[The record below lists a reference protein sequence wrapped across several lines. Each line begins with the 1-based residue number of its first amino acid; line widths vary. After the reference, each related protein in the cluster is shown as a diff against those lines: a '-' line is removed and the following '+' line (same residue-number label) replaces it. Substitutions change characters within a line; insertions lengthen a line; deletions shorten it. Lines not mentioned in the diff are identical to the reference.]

1 MKFVLISA
9 LSFLSS
15 ATFLLFLLT
24 NPNFSPTTTTGG
36 VNYVNF
42 FVLIFLFVISTF
54 SLLFVLFY
62 SIFKFFRKEYSRR
75 DRVIKSLKYSGIVTL
90 GLLIVF
96 LLHFF
101 HILDFIWGLAILVIA
116 LILIFVV

>member
-24 NPNFSPTTTTGG
+24 NKNFSPTTTIGSI
-36 VNYVNF
+36 NYINV
-42 FVLIFLFVISTF
+42 FVLIFLLIISTY
-54 SLLFVLFY
+54 SLFIVLFY
-62 SIFKFFRKEYSRR
+62 SFFKFFREEYSRK
-75 DRVIKSLKYSGIVTL
+75 DRVRKSIKFGGIVTL

-101 HILDFIWGLAILVIA
+101 RILDFIWGLTILVIA

>member
-24 NPNFSPTTTTGG
+24 NPNFSPITTTGG

-116 LILIFVV
+116 IILIFVV

>member
-24 NPNFSPTTTTGG
+24 NQNFSPTTVTGG
-36 VNYVNF
+36 INYLNLLLLV
-42 FVLIFLFVISTF
+42 FLFIVSIF
-54 SLLFVLFY
+54 SLFFILLY
-62 SIFKFFRKEYSRR
+62 SFFKFFRKEYSRK
-75 DRVIKSLKYSGIVTL
+75 DRVKKSLRYAMIVTL
-90 GLLIVF
+90 GLLGVSI
-96 LLHFF
+96 LHFF
-101 HILDFIWGLAILVIA
+101 HVLDFIWGLTILVIA

>member
-24 NPNFSPTTTTGG
+24 NKNFFPTTTTGSI
-36 VNYVNF
+36 NYINL
-42 FVLIFLFVISTF
+42 FVLIFLLIISTY
-54 SLLFVLFY
+54 SLFMVLFY
-62 SIFKFFRKEYSRR
+62 SFFKIFRGEYSRK
-75 DRVIKSLKYSGIVTL
+75 DRIKKSIKFGGIITL
-90 GLLIVF
+90 GLLVVF

-101 HILDFIWGLAILVIA
+101 HVLDFIWGLIILIIA